1 MAVQWFVRL
10 GAFGMALLFAAPAL
24 SQSSE
29 PPARRAAA
37 IADYRKS
44 CGPMIGPY
52 MVFGDPDSLF
62 NQQRDASGYN
72 RGNPDGQY
80 GQFEL
85 LGVLGLRA
93 RLQNATRSEAAIRNP
108 PDRLLKCA
116 TEVAL
121 RHALYGVPG
130 YDRGA
135 GGASPSTPAPRPNV
149 AAKPRPAPLAQ
160 KLPPARPA
168 KTAPWSPK
176 AMPTDASQ
184 KLDPRYAAGRVDA
197 LASCSASLQQWA
209 TQPGHTMVETIL
221 VAEGAWLGESQGV
234 NLTVDELR
242 NKIANIENRISG
254 GTLDAADLA
263 AFRAGRCVYQ
273 RRLAQLEGSP
283 LISGAVDG
291 SLTPLSIGGT
301 VEKLVQEGKDARII
315 ASNGKS
321 AMDCVKLETLGG
333 DSAVSGGGRVLVNR
347 CSDEVEIGW
356 CYSPGD
362 CDTETGSGWTV
373 QPGKSWPVKAEGEIR
388 WVACHGRDT
397 ASFVKGSYGLRYYC
411 KAPASAA
418 RR

>member
-168 KTAPWSPK
+168 KMAAWSPK
-176 AMPTDASQ
+176 AMSIDDAALS
-184 KLDPRYAAGRVDA
+184 PRFASERGDI
-197 LASCSASLQQWA
+197 LASCFGPLQQAATHDGITTAEASLLWEQGYLEDEFMTKSAQEVRQQ
-209 TQPGHTMVETIL
+209 V
-221 VAEGAWLGESQGV
+221 S
-234 NLTVDELR
+234 NLER
-242 NKIANIENRISG
+242 RIAAG
-254 GTLDAADLA
+254 DKWVV
-263 AFRAGRCVYQ
+263 AFRIGLCLNQ
-273 RRLAQLEGSP
+273 RRSAQLEGSP
-283 LISGAVDG
+283 LATGAVDG
-291 SLTPLSIGGT
+291 TLTPLSIGGSG
-301 VEKLVQEGKDARII
+301 KPWVQQGKDARII
-315 ASNGKS
+315 ASDGKS
-321 AMDCVKLETLGG
+321 AMDCVFLQNLASG
-333 DSAVSGGGRVLVNR
+333 DSATSGGGRVLVNR
-347 CSDEVEIGW
+347 CTDEVEIGW

-373 QPGKSWPVKAEGEIR
+373 QPGRSWPVKAQGTIR
-388 WVACHGRDT
+388 WAACHGRDT
-397 ASFVKGSYGLRYYC
+397 AAFVRGSHGLRYYC